1 MALLGATKGS
11 LAGYALDDPRVAE
24 ALTMLWRLPVAV
36 SGVELSW
43 LDPASMLAAFRSDGL
58 DRVLVIDAPVRGIAL
73 FSRGGLVAVYSE
85 TQRSAVASPERL
97 RSLLSQARGRL
108 TVMERKP
115 RPLAADATTT
125 PVNAHAFFDVATVPA
140 TAEDVEEAVAPAVD
154 TSDEVAASALAVPD
168 EDTAGVVAEA
178 AATDETLQS
187 EDVEPVMTASAETDG
202 AAPERVACRHG
213 RRCRARGRRRA
224 RNG

>member
-43 LDPASMLAAFRSDGL
+43 LDPASMLAAFRADGL
-58 DRVLVIDAPVRGIAL
+58 DRVLVVDAPVRGIAL

-115 RPLAADATTT
+115 RPIA
-125 PVNAHAFFDVATVPA
+125 
-140 TAEDVEEAVAPAVD
+140 
-154 TSDEVAASALAVPD
+154 
-168 EDTAGVVAEA
+168 AEA
-178 AATDETLQS
+178 APAPLNAHEFFEVAPVETAAVATEPAAASDTETLKF
-187 EDVEPVMTASAETDG
+187 DG
-202 AAPERVACRHG
+202 GCR
-213 RRCRARGRRRA
+213 
-224 RNG
+224 RN

>member
-36 SGVELSW
+36 SGVEMSW
-43 LDPASMLAAFRSDGL
+43 LDPASMLAAFRADGL

-97 RSLLSQARGRL
+97 RPPTLHRADMQSRSPPPAELIGPGRAGAGS
-108 TVMERKP
+108 
-115 RPLAADATTT
+115 AA
-125 PVNAHAFFDVATVPA
+125 
-140 TAEDVEEAVAPAVD
+140 
-154 TSDEVAASALAVPD
+154 
-168 EDTAGVVAEA
+168 
-178 AATDETLQS
+178 
-187 EDVEPVMTASAETDG
+187 
-202 AAPERVACRHG
+202 
-213 RRCRARGRRRA
+213 
-224 RNG
+224 